1 MCIIPPLSCSKKLPI
16 DTIVEFIRQCMREH
30 EMLGHWERVVPVYI
44 RLFQEC
50 KPLTPPIF
58 RKVTAVLLH
67 HFWSVSYTLKRREKQ
82 KRTDSVEELRKK
94 KEEILIEFG
103 MLEDTNSLSA
113 LIQNFRELYRKGHNF
128 DLPEDS
134 VPLMPLATKDS
145 GDVHG
150 FFNHPKV
157 FSRIRALRLLDVMKD
172 IVSDVLMKEIFL
184 ARLHFIMQ
192 Q

>member
-1 MCIIPPLSCSKKLPI
+1 
-16 DTIVEFIRQCMREH
+16 
-30 EMLGHWERVVPVYI
+30 
-44 RLFQEC
+44 
-50 KPLTPPIF
+50 
-58 RKVTAVLLH
+58 
-67 HFWSVSYTLKRREKQ
+67 LKRRENQ
-82 KRTDSVEELRKK
+82 KRTDGVEELRKKK

-150 FFNHPKV
+150 FFNHLKV
-157 FSRIRALRLLDVMKD
+157 FSSIRVPRLLDGVNG
-172 IVSDVLMKEIFL
+172 
-184 ARLHFIMQ
+184 LHSWNNLIYTGTTLSQ
-192 Q
+192 CPSISCSRIH